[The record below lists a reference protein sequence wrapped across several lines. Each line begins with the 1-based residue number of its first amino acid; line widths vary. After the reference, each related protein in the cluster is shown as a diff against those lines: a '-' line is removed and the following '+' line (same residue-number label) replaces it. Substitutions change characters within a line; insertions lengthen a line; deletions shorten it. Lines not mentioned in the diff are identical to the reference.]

1 MTEPVDGLHD
11 PYLDT
16 LNLSTYEHLKLYR
29 KAIDGLPESDRYDI
43 TRSNWTDFYQEFEDA
58 VSTFGFKSAV
68 LIVTDIDTI
77 NSPTE
82 VKNIILSYPSITQIM
97 VESHCEILWAD
108 NSGEN
113 LGRQPTANYVAAI
126 YDAEKQ
132 VIIAHKNLRYN
143 MLCLCIKN
151 SLTTDTKCK

>member
-1 MTEPVDGLHD
+1 MTAVDGLQD
-11 PYLDT
+11 PYLSIINIPVSKN
-16 LNLSTYEHLKLYR
+16 LNLYNKE
-29 KAIDGLPESDRYDI
+29 IFGLTEINRYDLNRYKL
-43 TRSNWTDFYQEFEDA
+43 TEFYQEFEDA

-68 LIVTDIDTI
+68 LIVIDIDTI

-132 VIIAHKNLRYN
+132 VIIAHKDLRYN